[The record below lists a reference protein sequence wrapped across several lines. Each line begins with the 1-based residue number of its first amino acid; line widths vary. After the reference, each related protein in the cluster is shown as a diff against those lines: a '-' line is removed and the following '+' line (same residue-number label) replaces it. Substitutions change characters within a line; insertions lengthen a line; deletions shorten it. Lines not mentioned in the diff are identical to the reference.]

1 MNALYMLIDTI
12 LSLFTWLVIG
22 FVVLS
27 WLVNLNIVHMSNRFV
42 FMLAKFFHRFID
54 SPLLQPIRRYLPSI
68 GGVDISPIILLLIV
82 YFLRNLLAEY
92 WPHSS

>member
-27 WLVNLNIVHMSNRFV
+27 WLVNFNIINTSNQFV
-42 FMLAKFFHRFID
+42 YMLASFLHRVVD
-54 SPLLQPIRRYLPSI
+54 PLLQPIRRYIPYI
-68 GGVDISPIILLLIV
+68 GGVDISPIILLLII

-92 WPHSS
+92 WPHSF